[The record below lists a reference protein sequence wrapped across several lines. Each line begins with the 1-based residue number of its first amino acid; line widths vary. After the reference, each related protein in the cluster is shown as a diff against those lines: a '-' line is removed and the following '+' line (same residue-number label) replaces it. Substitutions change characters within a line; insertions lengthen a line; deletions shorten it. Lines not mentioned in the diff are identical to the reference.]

1 VETET
6 AKSQKSQRQSFTCF
20 AYEVIGKKE
29 KINKEKKPK
38 LEILLEELIKKNQN
52 SKKNNQKIVKEI
64 KQECSTCQNIYQLLE
79 IHKIDIATE
88 NEDERCACLNEW
100 KKILAEYFQKE
111 LADYLNNIENEA
123 SYYD

>member
-6 AKSQKSQRQSFTCF
+6 AKSKKSQRRSFTCF
-20 AYEVIGKKE
+20 SYEIIE
-29 KINKEKKPK
+29 NKASSKTKKPK
-38 LEILLEELIKKNQN
+38 LEILLEKLIKKNQN
-52 SKKNNQKIVKEI
+52 SQRNNQKIVKEI

-79 IHKIDIATE
+79 THKRDITIK
-88 NEDERCACLNEW
+88 NEDERCSCFDEW

-123 SYYD
+123 SYYEQ